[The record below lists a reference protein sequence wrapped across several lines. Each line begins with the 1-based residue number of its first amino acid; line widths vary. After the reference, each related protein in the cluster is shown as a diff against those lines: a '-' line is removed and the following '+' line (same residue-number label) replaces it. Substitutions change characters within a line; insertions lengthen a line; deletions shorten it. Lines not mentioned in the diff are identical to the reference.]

1 MSTNTTQNG
10 SFRDQVGSLTQEGKR
25 NWIFAKKPFGR
36 FYKAREFVAAFLLI
50 IFFAGP
56 FITIHGHPLLQLN
69 VLERKFVIFGFVFWP
84 SDFYLIV
91 LAALTLVLFIVLF
104 TSIFGRVWCGW
115 TCPQTIFME
124 MVFRKI
130 EYWIE
135 GDWSAQKRLNNAP
148 WNREKIFKKIGKHTI
163 FYAISFLI
171 ANIFLAYI
179 IGIDAL
185 WKIITDP
192 PSEHLT
198 GLIIISLF
206 SLVFYGVY
214 SRFRGQVCQFVCPYG
229 RYQSV
234 LVDED
239 SIAVTYDFM
248 LGEPR
253 GNPKKVKKQKKAA
266 VSREHVDIAALAT
279 GAPADFPDINDL
291 GDCIDCGQCVR
302 VCPAGIDIR
311 NGIQME
317 CIQCTACIDACD
329 EVMDKIDKPRG
340 LIRYASY
347 NDVKERKHKF
357 KFTPRVM
364 GYSAVLLILL
374 TLLVGL
380 FFSRSDT
387 QSIIL
392 RDPGTL
398 YQQLQDGRYT
408 NIYSYKFINKTFDT
422 RSVEIKVQKPA
433 DGKLTLIGLAK
444 PVGPQSIQQGRFFL
458 ALPTKDMQPGR
469 TEVTFAV
476 YSEGKLMD
484 TVTSSFIGPD
494 KLNRQNH
501 PKNSEQ

>member
-1 MSTNTTQNG
+1 MSINNNQND
-10 SFRDQVGSLTQEGKR
+10 SFRDHVGSLTMDGKR

-36 FYKAREFVAAFLLI
+36 YYKAREIVAAFLLI

-56 FITIHGHPLLQLN
+56 FITIHGHPLLELN

-135 GDWSAQKRLNNAP
+135 GDWSAQKRLNSGP
-148 WNREKIFKKIGKHTI
+148 WNREKIVKKVGKHVI

-171 ANIFLAYI
+171 ANVFLAYV

-185 WKIITDP
+185 WKIVTDP
-192 PSEHLT
+192 PGEHLT
-198 GLIIISLF
+198 GLTIISLF
-206 SLVFYGVY
+206 SLVFYGVF
-214 SRFRGQVCQFVCPYG
+214 SRFREQVCQFVCPYG

-239 SIAVTYDFM
+239 SIAVSYDFIR
-248 LGEPR
+248 GEPR
-253 GNPKKVKKQKKAA
+253 GNPKKLKKQKKVA
-266 VSREHVDIAALAT
+266 VSQQQVDVVAMAT
-279 GAPADFPDINDL
+279 GVVPGLPEVNDL

-347 NDVKERKHKF
+347 NDVKEKKHSF
-357 KFTPRVM
+357 KLTPRVM

-380 FFSRSDT
+380 FFSRSAT
-387 QSIIL
+387 QTIIL

-422 RSVEIKVQKPA
+422 KNVEIKVLKPA
-433 DGKLTLIGLAK
+433 DGTITLIGLAQ
-444 PVGPQSIQQGRFFL
+444 PVGPQSIQQGHFFL
-458 ALPTKDMQPGR
+458 AIPAGDMQPGR
-469 TEVTFAV
+469 TEVEFAV
-476 YSEGKLMD
+476 YSQGKILD
-484 TVTSSFIGPD
+484 RVTSSFIGPD
-494 KLNRQNH
+494 KINGQNDS
-501 PKNSEQ
+501 NSKQQ

>member
-1 MSTNTTQNG
+1 MSTTTNTNG
-10 SFRDQVGSLTQEGKR
+10 SFRDHVGSLTQEGKR
-25 NWIFAKKPFGR
+25 NWIFAMKPFGR
-36 FYKAREFVAAFLLI
+36 FYKAREIVAAILLVV
-50 IFFAGP
+50 FFAGP
-56 FITIHGHPLLQLN
+56 FITIHGHPLLMLN

-135 GDWSAQKRLNNAP
+135 GDWSAQKRLNAAP
-148 WNREKIFKKIGKHTI
+148 WNREKIVKKVGKHII
-163 FYAISFLI
+163 FYTISFLI
-171 ANIFLAYI
+171 ANMFLSYI
-179 IGIDAL
+179 IGVDAL
-185 WKIITDP
+185 WKIVTDP

-198 GLIIISLF
+198 GLIIISIF
-206 SLVFYGVY
+206 SFVFYGVF
-214 SRFRGQVCQFVCPYG
+214 SRFREQVCQFVCPYG

-248 LGEPR
+248 RGEPR
-253 GNPKKVKKQKKAA
+253 GNPKKVKRQKQAA
-266 VSREHVDIAALAT
+266 VSKQHVDVVGLAT
-279 GAPADFPDINDL
+279 GDPVGFPDVKDL

-347 NDVKERKHKF
+347 NDVKVRKHKF
-357 KFTPRVM
+357 RLTPRVM

-374 TLLVGL
+374 ALLVGL
-380 FFSRSDT
+380 FFSRSET
-387 QSIIL
+387 QTIIL
-392 RDPGTL
+392 RDPGTM
-398 YQQLQDGRYT
+398 YQQMQDGRYT

-422 RSVEIKVQKPA
+422 RNVEIKILKPA
-433 DGKLTLIGLAK
+433 DGSLTLIGLAQS
-444 PVGPQSIQQGRFFL
+444 VGPQSIQQGRFFL
-458 ALPTKDMQPGR
+458 ALPTKDMTPGR
-469 TEVTFAV
+469 TEVTFGV
-476 YSEGKLMD
+476 YSEGKLLD
-484 TVTSSFIGPD
+484 KVTSSFIGPD
-494 KLNRQNH
+494 KLNGN
-501 PKNSEQ
+501 NSNNKQQ